1 MIMKRI
7 YYLFIM
13 LSIVVLGSMP
23 ALAQNT
29 DGEQTMTAKEA
40 RKAERA
46 IRRKIIAEQNEKMF
60 QVALQALKEQSFV
73 VEVDQLIFPRG
84 MTKFV
89 SSMTNFV
96 SVNDGTAVIQIT
108 TSNFNPGPNGIGGI
122 TLDGTPSNVTISTD
136 KKGVVYYNFVDQGVA
151 VSATVNIQMIPGSN
165 RATVTIYPNF
175 SNNVLTM
182 TGTIVPYEESTIY
195 KGMAI

>member
-1 MIMKRI
+1 MKRI

>member
-1 MIMKRI
+1 MKRF

-13 LSIVVLGSMP
+13 LSILTTGSIT
-23 ALAQNT
+23 AQAQETN
-29 DGEQTMTAKEA
+29 GEQPMTAKEA

-46 IRRKIIAEQNEKMF
+46 IRRKIVAEQNEKEF
-60 QVALQALKEQSFV
+60 QIALQALKDQSFV

-89 SSMTNFV
+89 PSMTNFV

-122 TLDGTPSNVTISTD
+122 TLDGSPSNVTISTD
-136 KKGVVYYNFVDQGVA
+136 KKGVVYYNFVDQGIA

-165 RATVTIYPNF
+165 RATVTIYPNY

-182 TGTIVPYEESTIY
+182 TGTIVPYDDSTIY

>member
-1 MIMKRI
+1 MKRF

-13 LSIVVLGSMP
+13 LSVLTTGSIT
-23 ALAQNT
+23 AQTQETN
-29 DGEQTMTAKEA
+29 GEQPMTAKEA

-46 IRRKIIAEQNEKMF
+46 IRRKIVAEQNEKEF
-60 QVALQALKEQSFV
+60 QIALQALKDQSFV

-89 SSMTNFV
+89 PSMTNFV

-122 TLDGTPSNVTISTD
+122 TLDGSPSNVTISTD
-136 KKGVVYYNFVDQGVA
+136 KKGVVYYNFVDQGIA

-165 RATVTIYPNF
+165 RATVTIYPNY

-182 TGTIVPYEESTIY
+182 TGTIVPYDDSTIY

>member
-1 MIMKRI
+1 MKRF

-13 LSIVVLGSMP
+13 LSVLTTGSIT
-23 ALAQNT
+23 AQTQETN
-29 DGEQTMTAKEA
+29 GEQPMTAKEA

-46 IRRKIIAEQNEKMF
+46 IRRKIVAEQNEKEF
-60 QVALQALKEQSFV
+60 QIALQALKDQSFV

-89 SSMTNFV
+89 PSMTNFV

-122 TLDGTPSNVTISTD
+122 TLDGSPSNVTISTD
-136 KKGVVYYNFVDQGVA
+136 KKGVVYYNFVDQGIA

-165 RATVTIYPNF
+165 RATVTIYPNY

-182 TGTIVPYEESTIY
+182 TGTIVPYDDSTIY
-195 KGMAI
+195 KGMSI

>member
-1 MIMKRI
+1 MKRI

-13 LSIVVLGSMP
+13 VAALMLGNGQ
-23 ALAQNT
+23 AKAQNT
-29 DGEQTMTAKEA
+29 NGEQPMNAKEA

-46 IRRKIIAEQNEKMF
+46 IRKKIVAAENQQAF
-60 QVALQALKEQSFV
+60 QAALQALKDQSFV

-89 SSMTNFV
+89 PSTTNFV
-96 SVNDGTAVIQIT
+96 SMNDGNAVIQIA
-108 TSNFNPGPNGIGGI
+108 TSYFSPGPNGVGGI
-122 TLDGTPSNVTISTD
+122 TVEGRPSNITISTD
-136 KKGVVYYNFVDQGVA
+136 KKGIVYYNFMNQGIA
-151 VSATVNIQMIPGSN
+151 VSATVNIQMFPNSN

-182 TGTIVPYEESTIY
+182 TGTIVPYDESTIY
-195 KGMAI
+195 QGMAI

>member
-1 MIMKRI
+1 MKRF

-13 LSIVVLGSMP
+13 LSILTTGSIT
-23 ALAQNT
+23 AQTQETN
-29 DGEQTMTAKEA
+29 GEQPMTAKEA

-46 IRRKIIAEQNEKMF
+46 IRRKIVAAQNEKEF
-60 QVALQALKEQSFV
+60 QIALQALKDQSFV

-89 SSMTNFV
+89 PSMTNFV

-122 TLDGTPSNVTISTD
+122 TLDGSPSNVTISTD
-136 KKGVVYYNFVDQGVA
+136 KKGVVYYNFVDQGIA

-165 RATVTIYPNF
+165 RATVTIYPNY

-182 TGTIVPYEESTIY
+182 TGTIVPYDDSTIY

>member
-1 MIMKRI
+1 MKRI

-46 IRRKIIAEQNEKMF
+46 IRRKIVAEQNEKMF

>member
-1 MIMKRI
+1 
-7 YYLFIM
+7 M
-13 LSIVVLGSMP
+13 LSILTTGSIT
-23 ALAQNT
+23 AQTQETN
-29 DGEQTMTAKEA
+29 GEQPMTAKEA

-46 IRRKIIAEQNEKMF
+46 IRRKIVAEQNEKEF
-60 QVALQALKEQSFV
+60 QIALQALKDQSFV

-89 SSMTNFV
+89 PSMTNFV

-122 TLDGTPSNVTISTD
+122 TLDGSPSNVTISTD
-136 KKGVVYYNFVDQGVA
+136 KKGVVYYNFVDQGIA

-165 RATVTIYPNF
+165 RATVTIYPNY

-182 TGTIVPYEESTIY
+182 TGTIVPYDDSTIY

>member
-1 MIMKRI
+1 MKRI

-13 LSIVVLGSMP
+13 LSIVVLGSIP
-23 ALAQNT
+23 ALAQNS
-29 DGEQTMTAKEA
+29 DGGQTMNAKEA

-46 IRRKIIAEQNEKMF
+46 IRRKIVAEQNEKLF
-60 QVALQALKEQSFV
+60 QAALQALKEQSFV

-96 SVNDGTAVIQIT
+96 SVNDGDAVLQIT
-108 TSNFNPGPNGIGGI
+108 TSNYNPGPNGIGGI

-136 KKGVVYYNFVDQGVA
+136 KRGVVYYNFVDQGVG

-182 TGTIVPYEESTIY
+182 TGTIVPYDESSIY

>member
-1 MIMKRI
+1 MKRI

-13 LSIVVLGSMP
+13 LTIAVLGSMP
-23 ALAQNT
+23 VLAQNT
-29 DGEQTMTAKEA
+29 DGGQTMTAKEA

-46 IRRKIIAEQNEKMF
+46 IRRKIVAEQNEKLF
-60 QVALQALKEQSFV
+60 QSALQALKEQSFV

-89 SSMTNFV
+89 TSMTNFV

-122 TLDGTPSNVTISTD
+122 TLDGTPSNITISTD

>member
-1 MIMKRI
+1 MKRF

-13 LSIVVLGSMP
+13 LSVLTTGSIT
-23 ALAQNT
+23 AQTQETN
-29 DGEQTMTAKEA
+29 GEQPMTAKEA

-46 IRRKIIAEQNEKMF
+46 IRRKIVAEQNEKEF
-60 QVALQALKEQSFV
+60 QIALQALKDQSFV

-89 SSMTNFV
+89 PSMTNFV

-122 TLDGTPSNVTISTD
+122 TLDGSPSNVTISTD
-136 KKGVVYYNFVDQGVA
+136 KKGVVYYNFVDQGIA

-165 RATVTIYPNF
+165 RATVTIYPHY

-182 TGTIVPYEESTIY
+182 TGTIVPYDDSTIY

>member
-1 MIMKRI
+1 MKRI

-13 LSIVVLGSMP
+13 LSTIVLGSMP

-29 DGEQTMTAKEA
+29 DGGQTMTAKEA

-46 IRRKIIAEQNEKMF
+46 IRRKIVAEQNEKMF
-60 QVALQALKEQSFV
+60 QTALQALKEQSFV

-89 SSMTNFV
+89 SSTTNFV
-96 SVNDGTAVIQIT
+96 SVNDGNAVIQIT

-136 KKGVVYYNFVDQGVA
+136 KKGIVYYNFVDQGIA
-151 VSATVNIQMIPGSN
+151 VSATVNVQMIPGSN

-182 TGTIVPYEESTIY
+182 TGTIVPYEDSTIY

>member
-1 MIMKRI
+1 
-7 YYLFIM
+7 M
-13 LSIVVLGSMP
+13 LSTIVLGSMP

-29 DGEQTMTAKEA
+29 DGGQTMTAKEA

-46 IRRKIIAEQNEKMF
+46 IRRKIVAEQNEKMF
-60 QVALQALKEQSFV
+60 QTALQALKEQSFV

-89 SSMTNFV
+89 SSTTNFV
-96 SVNDGTAVIQIT
+96 SVNDGNAVIQIT

-136 KKGVVYYNFVDQGVA
+136 KKGIVYYNFVDQGIA
-151 VSATVNIQMIPGSN
+151 VSATVNVQMIPGSN

-182 TGTIVPYEESTIY
+182 TGTIVPYEDSTIY

>member
-1 MIMKRI
+1 MKRI

-13 LSIVVLGSMP
+13 LSIIVLGSMP

-29 DGEQTMTAKEA
+29 GGEQTMNAKEA

-46 IRRKIIAEQNEKMF
+46 IRKKIVAEQNEKMF
-60 QVALQALKEQSFV
+60 QAALQALKEQSFV

-96 SVNDGTAVIQIT
+96 SMNEGDAVIQIT

-122 TLDGTPSNVTISTD
+122 TLDGSPSNVTISTD
-136 KKGVVYYNFVDQGVA
+136 KRGVVYYNFVDQGVA

>member
-1 MIMKRI
+1 MKRF

-13 LSIVVLGSMP
+13 LSILTTGSIT
-23 ALAQNT
+23 AQTQETN
-29 DGEQTMTAKEA
+29 GEQPMTAKEA

-46 IRRKIIAEQNEKMF
+46 IRRKIVAEQNEKEF
-60 QVALQALKEQSFV
+60 QIALQALKDQSFV

-89 SSMTNFV
+89 PSMTNFV

-122 TLDGTPSNVTISTD
+122 TLDGSPSNVTISTD
-136 KKGVVYYNFVDQGVA
+136 KKGVVYYNFVDQGIA

-165 RATVTIYPNF
+165 RATVTIYPNY

-182 TGTIVPYEESTIY
+182 TGTIVPYDDSTIY

>member
-1 MIMKRI
+1 MKRF

-13 LSIVVLGSMP
+13 LSVLTTGSIT
-23 ALAQNT
+23 AQAQETN
-29 DGEQTMTAKEA
+29 GEQPMTAKEA

-46 IRRKIIAEQNEKMF
+46 IRRKIVAEQNEKEF
-60 QVALQALKEQSFV
+60 QIALQALKDQSFV

-89 SSMTNFV
+89 PSMTNFV

-122 TLDGTPSNVTISTD
+122 TLDGSPSNVTISTD
-136 KKGVVYYNFVDQGVA
+136 KKGVVYYNFVDQGIA

-165 RATVTIYPNF
+165 RATVTIYPNY

-182 TGTIVPYEESTIY
+182 TGTIVPYDDSTIY